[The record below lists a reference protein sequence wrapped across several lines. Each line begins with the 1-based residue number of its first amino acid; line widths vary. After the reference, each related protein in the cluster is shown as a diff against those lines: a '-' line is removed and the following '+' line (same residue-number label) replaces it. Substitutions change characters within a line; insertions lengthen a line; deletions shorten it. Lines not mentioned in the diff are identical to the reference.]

1 MQKSFGRDRSNAFGM
16 EGLGAVFVIIS
27 NLRRL
32 WRIARVLGAHDALVP
47 PEYADRVPPALKV
60 LSRVFGRAKDDIAKL
75 PPGERLAKALEKM
88 GPSAIKLGQLLA
100 TRADILGPEIAHG
113 LESLQDRLPPF
124 GDDEARKIVERD
136 LDRKL
141 SEAFSEF
148 GPSIAAASIAQV
160 HKAQTSDDPPLRVAV
175 KILRPKIVE
184 DFARDF
190 EAFRFAARLAER
202 ISREARRLRL
212 RDLVET
218 LAASVALELDLR
230 MEGAAACELAENMRE
245 EPAFLVPAIDWS
257 RTSARV
263 LTTEWI
269 DGVPL
274 RDALSLSEAGHD
286 PKALAI
292 VVLQSFLTQALRDG
306 FFHADLHPGNL
317 FVDEDGRIHAVD
329 FGIMGRLD
337 QPMRR
342 FLAETLG
349 GFLARDYAHVA
360 QVHFDA
366 GFVPA
371 SHDIETFAQ
380 ALRAV
385 GEPIFGLSAKEMSMA
400 RLLEQLFE
408 TTRRFDMQLQPQLI
422 LLQKTMVVVE
432 GVARMLD
439 PEFDIWEASKP
450 IIEEWM
456 IANLGPEARLRDAA
470 EGISNLGRLA
480 QHLPQ
485 VLQDTEMIA
494 GQLADGGLRLHPE
507 SVRAISSSQLRRT
520 RHVRV
525 ALWIA
530 AGALGIIAI
539 SGL

>member
-1 MQKSFGRDRSNAFGM
+1 M
-16 EGLGAVFVIIS
+16 EGLGIVLRVMGNI
-27 NLRRL
+27 RRL
-32 WRIARVLGAHDALVP
+32 WQVARVLSDHGAFLPH
-47 PEYADRVPPALKV
+47 EYADRAPATLRM
-60 LSRVFGRAKDDIAKL
+60 LSGALGRPKDDIAKL
-75 PPGERLAKALEKM
+75 PPGQRLAKALEKI
-88 GPSAIKLGQLLA
+88 GPSAIKLGQLLS
-100 TRADILGPEIAHG
+100 TRVDIVGPEIAHG

-124 GDDEARKIVERD
+124 DNDEARKIVESD
-136 LDRKL
+136 LGCKL
-141 SEAFSEF
+141 SETFLEF
-148 GPSIAAASIAQV
+148 GPPVAAASIAQV
-160 HKAQTSDDPPLRVAV
+160 HEAQTSDDPPMRVAV

-190 EAFRFAARLAER
+190 DALRFATKLAER
-202 ISREARRLRL
+202 LSREGRRLRL
-212 RDLVET
+212 RALVDT
-218 LAASVALELDLR
+218 MAASVALELNLR
-230 MEGAAACELAENMRE
+230 MEGAAACELAENMRDQ
-245 EPAFLVPAIDWS
+245 PAFLVPAIDWT
-257 RTSARV
+257 RTSAHV

-274 RDALSLSEAGHD
+274 RDAEKLEAAGHD
-286 PKALAI
+286 PKELAI
-292 VVLQSFLTQALRDG
+292 IVLQSFLTQALRDG

-317 FVDEDGRIHAVD
+317 FVDVEGRIHAVD

-349 GFLARDYAHVA
+349 GFLTRDYVRVA

-366 GFVPA
+366 GFVPT
-371 SHDIETFAQ
+371 SHNVETFAQ

-439 PEFDIWEASKP
+439 PEFDIWEASRP

-456 IANLGPEARLRDAA
+456 VANLGPEARLREAA
-470 EGISNLGRLA
+470 EGISSLGRVA

-485 VLQDTEMIA
+485 VLHDTEIIA
-494 GQLADGGLRLHPE
+494 GQLADGGLRLHPD
-507 SVRAISSSQLRRT
+507 SVRAISTSQLRRT
-520 RHVRV
+520 RHVRI

-530 AGALGIIAI
+530 AGALGLIAI